1 MTSRGAWRDDRI
13 NSLVGALSDLGMSMS
28 QSAAGELIDER
39 VKFVA
44 AQARVSAATA
54 RGYLTDDAIKGL
66 AEKLAFSFVEETP
79 GADLFSAERDSR
91 IPVRLAGRVSAGL
104 AEAVRLRLVERDDLE
119 HTRESVAQLAHSIGV
134 LGLVVADQVAEDLE
148 GRTMGPRTG
157 RAAPTGW
164 PVFWMQL
171 AGSPTTGWSVTKPI
185 RPRRLGSHVRSVT
198 TRGFFETLAGEH

>member
-13 NSLVGALSDLGMSMS
+13 STLVGALSDLGMSMS

-44 AQARVSAATA
+44 AQARVSEATA

-148 GRTMGPRTG
+148 GEPWV
-157 RAAPTGW
+157 RAPAGLLHRLARFLDAAGGLADDGLVGYQTDPAEAPG
-164 PVFWMQL
+164 L
-171 AGSPTTGWSVTKPI
+171 ARALRDDARVL
-185 RPRRLGSHVRSVT
+185 R
-198 TRGFFETLAGEH
+198 TLAGEP

>member
-13 NSLVGALSDLGMSMS
+13 STLVGALSDLGMSMS

-44 AQARVSAATA
+44 AQARVSEATA

-148 GRTMGPRTG
+148 GEPWV
-157 RAAPTGW
+157 RAPAGLLHRLARFLDAAGGLADDGLVGYQTDPAEAPG
-164 PVFWMQL
+164 L
-171 AGSPTTGWSVTKPI
+171 ARALRDDARVL
-185 RPRRLGSHVRSVT
+185 R
-198 TRGFFETLAGEH
+198 TLAGEH

>member
-1 MTSRGAWRDDRI
+1 MTSRGAWRVDRI
-13 NSLVGALSDLGMSMS
+13 STLVGALSDLGMSMS

-44 AQARVSAATA
+44 AQARVSEATA
-54 RGYLTDDAIKGL
+54 RGYLTDDAIKGP

-148 GRTMGPRTG
+148 GEPWV
-157 RAAPTGW
+157 RAPAALLHRLARYLDAAGGLADDGLVGYQTDPAEAPG
-164 PVFWMQL
+164 L
-171 AGSPTTGWSVTKPI
+171 ARALRDDARVL
-185 RPRRLGSHVRSVT
+185 R
-198 TRGFFETLAGEH
+198 TLAGEH

>member
-13 NSLVGALSDLGMSMS
+13 STLVGALSDLGMSMS

-44 AQARVSAATA
+44 AQARVSEATA

-66 AEKLAFSFVEETP
+66 AEKLAFSSFEETP

-148 GRTMGPRTG
+148 GEPWV
-157 RAAPTGW
+157 RAPAGLLHRLARFLDAAGGLADDGLVGFQTDPAEAPG
-164 PVFWMQL
+164 L
-171 AGSPTTGWSVTKPI
+171 ARALRDDARVL
-185 RPRRLGSHVRSVT
+185 R
-198 TRGFFETLAGEH
+198 TLAGEP

>member
-13 NSLVGALSDLGMSMS
+13 NTLVGALSDLGMSMS

-44 AQARVSAATA
+44 AQARVSEATA

-148 GRTMGPRTG
+148 GEPWV
-157 RAAPTGW
+157 RAPAALLHRLARFLDEAGGLADDGLVGYQTDPAEAPG
-164 PVFWMQL
+164 L
-171 AGSPTTGWSVTKPI
+171 ARALRDDARVL
-185 RPRRLGSHVRSVT
+185 R
-198 TRGFFETLAGEH
+198 TLAGEH

>member
-13 NSLVGALSDLGMSMS
+13 STLVGALSDLGMSMS

-44 AQARVSAATA
+44 AQARVSEATA

-104 AEAVRLRLVERDDLE
+104 AEAVRLRLVERDDLQ

-148 GRTMGPRTG
+148 GEPWV
-157 RAAPTGW
+157 RAPAALLHRLARFLDAAGGLADAGLVGYQTDPAEAPG
-164 PVFWMQL
+164 L
-171 AGSPTTGWSVTKPI
+171 ARALHDDARVL
-185 RPRRLGSHVRSVT
+185 R
-198 TRGFFETLAGEH
+198 TLAGEH

>member
-13 NSLVGALSDLGMSMS
+13 STLVGALSDLGMSMS

-39 VKFVA
+39 VMFVA
-44 AQARVSAATA
+44 AQARVSEATA

-148 GRTMGPRTG
+148 GEPWV
-157 RAAPTGW
+157 RAPAGLLHRLARFLDAAGGLADDGLVGYQTDPAEAPG
-164 PVFWMQL
+164 L
-171 AGSPTTGWSVTKPI
+171 ARALRDDARVL
-185 RPRRLGSHVRSVT
+185 R
-198 TRGFFETLAGEH
+198 TLAGEP

>member
-1 MTSRGAWRDDRI
+1 MTSRGAWREDRI
-13 NSLVGALSDLGMSMS
+13 STLVGALSDLGMSMS

-44 AQARVSAATA
+44 AQARVSEATA

-119 HTRESVAQLAHSIGV
+119 HTRESVAHLAHSIGV

-148 GRTMGPRTG
+148 GEPWV
-157 RAAPTGW
+157 RAPAALLHRLARFLDAAGGLADDGLVGYQTDPAEAPG
-164 PVFWMQL
+164 L
-171 AGSPTTGWSVTKPI
+171 ARALRDDARVL
-185 RPRRLGSHVRSVT
+185 R
-198 TRGFFETLAGEH
+198 TLAGEH